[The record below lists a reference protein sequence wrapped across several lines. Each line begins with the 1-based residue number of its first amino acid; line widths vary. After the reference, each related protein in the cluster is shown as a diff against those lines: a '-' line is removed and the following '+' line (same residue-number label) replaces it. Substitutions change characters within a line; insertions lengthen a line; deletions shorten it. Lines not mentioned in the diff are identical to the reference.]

1 MIRNKTT
8 RTFEAM
14 RTKARQIGV
23 LPIVPMVAEWSVP
36 KLPLVITLGNLRD
49 YGTLYLFVACFMF
62 MKFIMKECFTDH
74 VLHFFFFSHV
84 CVHIYI
90 YVLCE

>member
-1 MIRNKTT
+1 
-8 RTFEAM
+8 M

-49 YGTLYLFVACFMF
+49 YGTPSLCSMF
-62 MKFIMKECFTDH
+62 H
-74 VLHFFFFSHV
+74 VYEIYNEGMFYGPRTSFFFSLM
-84 CVHIYI
+84 CVYIYI
-90 YVLCE
+90 CTM